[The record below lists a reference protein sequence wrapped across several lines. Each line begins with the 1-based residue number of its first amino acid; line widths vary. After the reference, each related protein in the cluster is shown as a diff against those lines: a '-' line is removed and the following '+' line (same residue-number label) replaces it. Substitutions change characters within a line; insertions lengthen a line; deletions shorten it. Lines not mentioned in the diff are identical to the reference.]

1 MASVLSAIIAAA
13 VASLVAS
20 AERTGSGAG
29 SGPPP
34 RRSTTSA
41 ERAEAL
47 KELWSVLNEHATAAR
62 IAELGPEEFYRHLQE
77 LNFFLIRRSPFL
89 TEQEKDLARL
99 YLEGICAFRIR
110 VERSRNAAARE
121 AMITTGKL
129 GRVGELMGAARAGQ
143 LVQDL
148 EDRFAAH
155 IGAAMRGGTSDLDV
169 TELRSRLTAAKFVLG
184 PAGEEAAPRLMPRQ
198 STRDARLITRDAAR
212 ITGDRRTGTANSRT
226 WTDDSRTWT
235 DDSRTWRVGSR
246 DRFA

>member
-13 VASLVAS
+13 VASLVALLS
-20 AERTGSGAG
+20 HWQWRRQRAATAAEHYR
-29 SGPPP
+29 
-34 RRSTTSA
+34 A

-47 KELWSVLNEHATAAR
+47 KELWSVLNEHTTAAR

-110 VERSRNAAARE
+110 VERSRNDAARK

-129 GRVGELMGAARAGQ
+129 GRVGELIGAVEAGQ

-155 IGAAMRGGTSDLDV
+155 IGAAMRGGTSDPDV

-184 PAGEEAAPRLMPRQ
+184 PADEEAAP
-198 STRDARLITRDAAR
+198 A
-212 ITGDRRTGTANSRT
+212 
-226 WTDDSRTWT
+226 
-235 DDSRTWRVGSR
+235 
-246 DRFA
+246 